1 MYPLTRRIVTATFA
15 LLTAFLIHASG
26 ATLPQDD
33 IVVSEG
39 TAVKVI
45 TTSEITSKKAK
56 PNDPVVSPSMKT
68 LSSMV
73 RLWSV
78 KEPKQ
83 PAAWSTLKRAGT
95 WASQENLPFRLSQPK
110 PLTASH

>member
-1 MYPLTRRIVTATFA
+1 MYPLNCRIVAATFA
-15 LLTAFLIHASG
+15 LLTAFLVHASG

-56 PNDPVVSPSMKT
+56 PNDPGVSPWMKT
-68 LSSMV
+68 L
-73 RLWSV
+73 
-78 KEPKQ
+78 
-83 PAAWSTLKRAGT
+83 
-95 WASQENLPFRLSQPK
+95 
-110 PLTASH
+110 